1 MSVEDA
7 KEWLEFARKDIRR
20 AYNNAS
26 LEDYSLA
33 VYLLQQAVEKSLKAV
48 IILHGKTPPRT
59 HNIRTLI
66 GTIEEFKDFPEDLE
80 DAANLTRY
88 AFETRYPDEYIS
100 VEEKEYEEAYDL
112 ALKVYEWAKDIVEST
127 ALE

>member
-80 DAANLTRY
+80 EAANLTRY